1 VTNISGLLL
10 SPCSPT
16 FCYERELD
24 GKAIR
29 NEVQQV
35 PLIGQTMSVNHV
47 ATILLVA
54 YDSRLHDQI
63 LLLFTGIVP

>member
-1 VTNISGLLL
+1 
-10 SPCSPT
+10 
-16 FCYERELD
+16 
-24 GKAIR
+24 
-29 NEVQQV
+29 
-35 PLIGQTMSVNHV
+35 VNHV